1 MQNDVGHVEHSYNH
15 IPSIPFMY
23 FRNRF
28 AVDTIQ
34 DYVPPIDDSVGIRD
48 PTLAMSIARKKSPVK
63 SLNNSSGGAVIPKLF
78 ALLLHGCCG
87 RCTIKGMVVSL
98 RQRR

>member
-1 MQNDVGHVEHSYNH
+1 MQNDAGHVEHSCNH
-15 IPSIPFMY
+15 VPSVSFMY

-28 AVDTIQ
+28 AVDPNTR

-48 PTLAMSIARKKSPVK
+48 PTLAVSIARKKFPAK
-63 SLNNSSGGAVIPKLF
+63 SLNNTSAVIPKLF

-87 RCTIKGMVVSL
+87 
-98 RQRR
+98 